1 MNFSF
6 LYSSDVEMLKGKA
19 FLVSAI
25 MTLSFE
31 LSKGLMLEC
40 NVMLLSY
47 KEPQNSNQA

>member
-1 MNFSF
+1 
-6 LYSSDVEMLKGKA
+6 MLKGKA

-31 LSKGLMLEC
+31 LSKGLMLEY

-47 KEPQNSNQA
+47 TEPQNSNQA